1 MEKFVIRNI
10 VFDFGGVLVDWNPEY
25 LFRGVFRN
33 RTEMDH
39 FLENVC
45 TSDWNEQ
52 QDAGRPLSEAIRV
65 LQAKHPEYHEEIRLY
80 YEKWTTMLGGPI
92 EESVALLEPLKAG
105 YRLFGLTN
113 WSAETFPIARD
124 MYPFFELFDG
134 IVISGEEKLK
144 KPDER
149 IYRVL
154 LERYGLDAAECLF
167 IDDRSVNVQAASDL
181 GFQAIHLED
190 RGTLEAELARMGITA
205 PA

>member
-39 FLENVC
+39 FLENVY

>member
-181 GFQAIHLED
+181 GFQAIHLKD

>member
-10 VFDFGGVLVDWNPEY
+10 VFDFGGVLVDWNPAY

-181 GFQAIHLED
+181 GFQAIHLKD